1 MPRTRT
7 ARRRGPT
14 TARRTASVAAV
25 ALLALTGCGGGG
37 DDPAPDAPTAPAAD
51 RSTALITAVCSAATK
66 AVPPVPGPDASATDG
81 RGYVRAVTTATRS
94 LSRDLDRLAAQEA
107 DRRAV
112 LTELA
117 DRARDVN
124 AVARRTRD
132 GRSTGGA
139 ANDLAGAI
147 ATLNVAATRDRL
159 PQCGL

>member
-1 MPRTRT
+1 MPRTR
-7 ARRRGPT
+7 P
-14 TARRTASVAAV
+14 ARRTATVSVA

-37 DDPAPDAPTAPAAD
+37 DDPAPAGTTAPVAAD
-51 RSTALITAVCSAATK
+51 RGTALITAVCSAATK
-66 AVPPVPGPDASATDG
+66 AVPPVPGPRATAAEG
-81 RGYVRAVTTATRS
+81 RAYVRAVVRATS
-94 LSRDLDRLAAQEA
+94 ALAGDLDRLAAQEA

-117 DRARDVN
+117 DRARDVT

-139 ANDLAGAI
+139 ANDLAGSI